1 MDIREFKK
9 WIIENHFEENDLFQ
23 EALICYNNRAYKAAY
38 MFSYLAFTNYMRYLI
53 IDYEGIPLQFKKQW
67 NEKLSK
73 DNKTDCERLYNSIS
87 RSRICIFSR
96 KSATFIID
104 GYSKPFYFYKI

>member
-53 IDYEGIPLQFKKQW
+53 IDYEGSSRNNGMRNLVRTIKLIAKKI
-67 NEKLSK
+67 N
-73 DNKTDCERLYNSIS
+73 
-87 RSRICIFSR
+87 
-96 KSATFIID
+96 
-104 GYSKPFYFYKI
+104 

>member
-73 DNKTDCERLYNSIS
+73 DIKIVLFMNIGSKFLIS
-87 RSRICIFSR
+87 HICFH
-96 KSATFIID
+96 
-104 GYSKPFYFYKI
+104 

>member
-38 MFSYLAFTNYMRYLI
+38 MFSYLAFTNYM
-53 IDYEGIPLQFKKQW
+53 
-67 NEKLSK
+67 
-73 DNKTDCERLYNSIS
+73 
-87 RSRICIFSR
+87 
-96 KSATFIID
+96 TFINF
-104 GYSKPFYFYKI
+104 PFRDNAAPCSDISLLV

>member
-38 MFSYLAFTNYMRYLI
+38 MFSYLAFTNYMRYLTA
-53 IDYEGIPLQFKKQW
+53 
-67 NEKLSK
+67 EKPRRISK
-73 DNKTDCERLYNSIS
+73 EMCECL
-87 RSRICIFSR
+87 RS
-96 KSATFIID
+96 
-104 GYSKPFYFYKI
+104 

>member
-38 MFSYLAFTNYMRYLI
+38 MFSYLAFTNY
-53 IDYEGIPLQFKKQW
+53 
-67 NEKLSK
+67 
-73 DNKTDCERLYNSIS
+73 IS
-87 RSRICIFSR
+87 FL
-96 KSATFIID
+96 TVD
-104 GYSKPFYFYKI
+104 